1 MCLVLYLY
9 LLLGGLI
16 GLMLRSGDIGATTE
30 AWPVRVF
37 GLSLTH
43 PQPPIYHRRPKQLWR
58 IRFLY

>member
-16 GLMLRSGDIGATTE
+16 GLTLRSGDIGATTE
-30 AWPVRVF
+30 AWPVQVF
-37 GLSLTH
+37 GLSLTY
-43 PQPPIYHRRPKQLWR
+43 PQPPICHRRPEQLWR